1 MNIRKNKIGVD
12 RVWKDTRVDTSGV
25 ALRER
30 ASKQSQ
36 ANRYAGNGNVLLSS
50 RWERGFGRFA
60 VPAVATTN
68 VSVSTAA

>member
-1 MNIRKNKIGVD
+1 MWKD
-12 RVWKDTRVDTSGV
+12 RVYTSGV